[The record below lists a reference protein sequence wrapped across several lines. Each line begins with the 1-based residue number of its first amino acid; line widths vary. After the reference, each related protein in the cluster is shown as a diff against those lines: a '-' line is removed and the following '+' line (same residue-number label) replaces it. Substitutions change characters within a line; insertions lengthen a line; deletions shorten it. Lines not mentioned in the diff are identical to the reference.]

1 MDSFEQFA
9 RAGLELAGLEV
20 DDVDLAV
27 MRAADATYGPAL
39 HALDTADLS
48 GIRTEPD
55 MNPGRP
61 PSDW

>member
-9 RAGLELAGLEV
+9 RAGVELAGLEI

-27 MRAADATYGPAL
+27 MRAAHASYGPAL
-39 HALDTADLS
+39 RALDAADLS
-48 GIRTEPD
+48 EIRTEPD

-61 PSDW
+61 PSSW

>member
-39 HALDTADLS
+39 RALDATDLS